1 MAVKKKT
8 RAQGKSPG
16 PKKKALPKKAPGKK
30 TISRSKTAPK
40 KGGKKRTGKNKSLGY
55 ELKKIG
61 LGIAILVAICLTLA
75 MLADIFIKS
84 DRPVPVATKSPAA
97 KSPAAQSTGSQ
108 KTVIAPKK
116 VLPKQVVSNRDMQPV
131 FDDMA
136 EPRPIKKVA
145 GLKKKTVHS
154 IQYEVFDELD
164 PGHAKKIPPQKSGD
178 EIPQIAIII
187 DDIGYDKKLAL
198 ALFDLHP
205 KITFSVLPF
214 SPYGKKISKSLHG
227 QGAELMLHLPM
238 EPENYP
244 RVNPGPG
251 ALLSSLSPDS
261 LLAMLRKDLG
271 AVPNVVGVNNHM
283 GSKLTV
289 DADKMNQVFT
299 ILKKEGLFFI
309 DSRTAVKSKGEAAA
323 RLFRVPFAQRDIFLD
338 NVQEVDYITGQFQ
351 RLIKIAVK
359 HGTAIG
365 IGHPYQ
371 ATLDTLKI
379 ELPKLRGKVRVV
391 PASQLVAIQG

>member
-8 RAQGKSPG
+8 GAQGKSPG
-16 PKKKALPKKAPGKK
+16 PAKKASPKKAPGKK
-30 TISRSKTAPK
+30 TVSRSRTAPK
-40 KGGKKRTGKNKSLGY
+40 KAGKKTGKKGTGKNRSLGY

-61 LGIAILVAICLTLA
+61 LGIAILVAVCLTLA

-84 DRPVPVATKSPAA
+84 DRPVPVATKPPA
-97 KSPAAQSTGSQ
+97 SQSTGSQ
-108 KTVIAPKK
+108 KTVVAPKK

-136 EPRPIKKVA
+136 ETHSKKKVP
-145 GLKKKTVHS
+145 GLKGKKAHS

-164 PGHAKKIPPQKSGD
+164 PGHAKKTPPQKSGD

-214 SPYGKKISKSLHG
+214 SPYGKKISRALHD

-238 EPENYP
+238 EPEGYP

-261 LLAMLRKDLG
+261 LLTVLRKDLG

-289 DADKMNQVFT
+289 DSDKMNQVFT

-309 DSRTAVKSKGEAAA
+309 DSRTAVKSKGEASA

-338 NVQEVDYITGQFQ
+338 NVQEIDYITGQFQ
-351 RLIKIAVK
+351 RLVKIAIK

-391 PASQLVAIQG
+391 PASRLVAIQG